1 MGRLTIAGNGN
12 KSDRS
17 VSRRSLLS
25 TGWRGLA
32 AANLIGMMPKLTAA
46 AAGGRS
52 VVCLYLLGG
61 SDGNSI
67 IAPLDGAQY
76 DAWAASR
83 GELAL
88 PQSDLL
94 PVQTRSAGTRY
105 GFHPALAELQQLF
118 NLGSLAVVANV
129 GSQARIT
136 PKGPP
141 PLKAILPEVRYSSLT
156 FVTDGYATLQWAAAK
171 AGITGVD
178 RDRVFTFPGGVTM
191 LPLGGSSFTGGSRR
205 RNPDLIRFEESAAGF
220 MPFPDTPAGRQLRT
234 VAGLIQS
241 GGAGAAGEVFF
252 VPVAGMNIGA
262 QEVTRIDPAFR
273 QLSQALGA
281 FYQATLGLGLDRQ
294 VVTFTDS
301 EFGRTMSPNSQ
312 HGSNAGWGNH
322 QIVVGGGV
330 KGGEV
335 YGAFPE
341 ISAPALDSDGSLIPT
356 TPRESYHGTLA
367 SWTGLSDSE
376 VISLFPALPRNGAW
390 RMGFMA

>member
-1 MGRLTIAGNGN
+1 MGKLPIAGNGN
-12 KSDRS
+12 KIDRS

-25 TGWRGLA
+25 TGWRALA

-46 AAGGRS
+46 ASGGRS

-67 IAPLDGAQY
+67 LAPLDSAQY

-83 GELAL
+83 GELAT

-129 GSQARIT
+129 GSQPRIT

-141 PLKAILPEVRYSSLT
+141 SKGIPPEVRYSSLT

-191 LPLGGSSFTGGSRR
+191 LPLGGSSFGGESRR

-220 MPFPDTPAGRQLRT
+220 MPFPDTSAGRQLRT
-234 VAGLIQS
+234 VAGLIQM
-241 GGAGAAGEVFF
+241 GGAGAGGEVFF
-252 VPVAGMNIGA
+252 VPVAGMNTHA
-262 QEVTRIDPAFR
+262 QEMKLIDPAFR
-273 QLSQALGA
+273 QLSQALAA

-301 EFGRTMSPNSQ
+301 EFGRTMAPNSQ
-312 HGSNAGWGNH
+312 HGSDPGWGNH

-335 YGAFPE
+335 YGAFPQ
-341 ISAPALDSDGSLIPT
+341 ISAAALDSDGSLIPT

-367 SWTGLSDSE
+367 SWMGLSDSE
-376 VISLFPALPRNGAW
+376 VSSLFPALSRNGAW

>member
-1 MGRLTIAGNGN
+1 MGTFSTAGNRN
-12 KSDRS
+12 KTNRS

-25 TGWRGLA
+25 TGWRALA

-61 SDGNSI
+61 TDGNSI
-67 IAPLDGAQY
+67 LAPLDGAQY

-88 PQSDLL
+88 QQSDLL

-129 GSQARIT
+129 GSQTRIT
-136 PKGPP
+136 PKSTPS
-141 PLKAILPEVRYSSLT
+141 KAIPPEVRYSSLT

-191 LPLGGSSFTGGSRR
+191 LPLGGSSFAGESRR

-234 VAGLIQS
+234 VAGLIQR
-241 GGAGAAGEVFF
+241 GGAGAGGEVFF
-252 VPVAGMNIGA
+252 VPVAGMNIA
-262 QEVTRIDPAFR
+262 TRELTRIDPAFR
-273 QLSQALGA
+273 QLSQALAA

-301 EFGRTMSPNSQ
+301 EYGRSMAPNSQ

-322 QIVVGGGV
+322 QIVLGGGV

-335 YGAFPE
+335 YGVFPQ

-356 TPRESYHGTLA
+356 TACESYHGTFA
-367 SWTGLSDSE
+367 SWMGLSDSE
-376 VISLFPALPRNGAW
+376 VLSLFPNLPRTSAW

>member
-1 MGRLTIAGNGN
+1 
-12 KSDRS
+12 
-17 VSRRSLLS
+17 VSRRSLIS
-25 TGWRGLA
+25 TGWRALA

-46 AAGGRS
+46 ASGGRS

-67 IAPLDGAQY
+67 LAPLDSAQY
-76 DAWAASR
+76 DTYAASR
-83 GELAL
+83 GELAI
-88 PQSDLL
+88 PQGDLL

-129 GSQARIT
+129 GSQPRIT

-141 PLKAILPEVRYSSLT
+141 SKAVLPEVRYSSLT

-191 LPLGGSSFTGGSRR
+191 LPLGGSSFAGESRR
-205 RNPDLIRFEESAAGF
+205 RNPDLIRFEESAAEF

-234 VAGLIQS
+234 VAGLIQR
-241 GGAGAAGEVFF
+241 GGAGAGGEVFF
-252 VPVAGMNIGA
+252 VPVAGVNIGA
-262 QEVTRIDPAFR
+262 QAVTRIGPAFR
-273 QLSQALGA
+273 ALSQALAA

-301 EFGRTMSPNSQ
+301 EFGRTMTPNSQ
-312 HGSNAGWGNH
+312 HGANAGWGNH

-341 ISAPALDSDGSLIPT
+341 TSAPALDSDGSLIPT

-367 SWTGLSDSE
+367 SWMGLSDGE
-376 VISLFPALPRNGAW
+376 VISLFPALPHNGAW
-390 RMGFMA
+390 RMSFMA

>member
-25 TGWRGLA
+25 NGWRALA
-32 AANLIGMMPKLTAA
+32 AANLIGMMPKLTA